1 MNPKHSDKP
10 LSDRLS
16 HLEPDLNAAPPEVP
30 DFVVVPRI
38 PGLPPEVTGSAL
50 RSALQIRAKTGVT
63 IHRL

>member
-1 MNPKHSDKP
+1 MNPKHSEKP
-10 LSDRLS
+10 FSAHPS
-16 HLEPDLNAAPPEVP
+16 HPEPDPNAATPELP

-50 RSALQIRAKTGVT
+50 RSALQIRAKTGVA